1 MNDTNLIQAR
11 ESSRHLA
18 DLLRREHVALA
29 EFLVA
34 LSEFDRAG
42 AYRRLGF
49 ANLFDYL
56 LRELKVSRGAA
67 HYRKVAARLVAR
79 FPEVVEPLR
88 DGRLC
93 LTSIVQLAKVMTE
106 ENRAEVL
113 PRFFHCSKQEAK
125 QVAVEFMPAA
135 VVPRRTVVTEIP
147 SPVKSTTS
155 PVHPGELLAAAPE
168 PAPVPAREPAR
179 TVVEPLTSTMS
190 RLHLTV
196 SRVFVGK
203 LKRARVGQS
212 HVQPGATDEQVIDAA
227 LDLLLA
233 QQEKRRAS
241 VSPRVKREVR
251 GRDGGKCQWK
261 LDSGGVCG
269 SEVRTEI
276 DHVVPRGRGGAS
288 TVENCRVL
296 CQAHNLE
303 AARVAYGDAHMNLF
317 TPRNPVVGET
327 CAVYCV
333 DGAIA
338 SPPRAPLRRS
348 GSAAPGPCAAAAPTR
363 PRATGRRRGSSPGW
377 TAARWW

>member
-1 MNDTNLIQAR
+1 MNEPNLTAVR

-29 EFLVA
+29 DFLVA

-49 ANLFDYL
+49 ANVFDYL
-56 LRELKVSRGAA
+56 LRELKLSRGAA

-106 ENRAEVL
+106 ANRTEAL

-125 QVAVEFMPAA
+125 QVAVEIMPAA

-147 SPVKSTTS
+147 PPMKSTTS
-155 PVHPGELLAAAPE
+155 PVHPGELLAAPPE
-168 PAPVPAREPAR
+168 PAREPAR
-179 TVVEPLTSTMS
+179 TVVEPLTSTVS
-190 RLHLTV
+190 RIHVTV
-196 SRVFVGK
+196 SRALVAK
-203 LKRARVGQS
+203 LKRARAGQS

-241 VSPRVKREVR
+241 VPPRVKREVR
-251 GRDGGKCQWK
+251 RRDGGKCQWK

-276 DHVVPRGRGGAS
+276 DHVVPRGKGGPS

-296 CQAHNLE
+296 CKLHNVE
-303 AARVAYGDAHMNLF
+303 AARAAYGDAHMDLF
-317 TPRNPVVGET
+317 TPRNPVVREN

-333 DGAIA
+333 DVAMA
-338 SPPRAPLRRS
+338 SPRRAPGTASDRGC
-348 GSAAPGPCAAAAPTR
+348 GSCAR
-363 PRATGRRRGSSPGW
+363 PRPSP
-377 TAARWW
+377 RPRPR